1 MAESRYD
8 QAVEVI
14 EGQIA
19 GIVGDGGVTYW
30 RTYGSAGNG
39 RTIRWAGL
47 EDRLFD
53 PSLDTLCV
61 VIPDNSRKVRETS
74 RTHLAECYV
83 HVAAAARLEEGEGD
97 PFNPPDPSRQTLQ
110 SRLAQD
116 IERALMADPA
126 LNAFRGLEVTDLRVD
141 SEDRGPEA
149 TWDESWAMVILR
161 LAITYRYRPEAP

>member
-1 MAESRYD
+1 MGESRYE
-8 QAVEVI
+8 QVVATI
-14 EGQIA
+14 KGQIA
-19 GIVGDGGVTYW
+19 AVEGDGGATYW

-61 VIPDNSRKVRETS
+61 VIPDNSRKARETN
-74 RTHLAECYV
+74 RTHLATCYV
-83 HVAAAARLEEGEGD
+83 HVAAAARFEGEGD
-97 PFNPPDPSRQTLQ
+97 PFSPPDPSRQTLQ

-116 IERALMADPA
+116 VERVLMSDPT
-126 LNAFRGLEVTDLRVD
+126 LEAFRGLEVTDLMVE
-141 SEDRGPEA
+141 SEDRSPE
-149 TWDESWAMVILR
+149 TTYDESWAMVILR